1 MELILLFQ
9 QKTSNNKIAHFMD
22 FADYNVYLR
31 KSVVLFQRLCLIN
44 KLDFLYQ
51 IDANRVDLLGF
62 YSVIASKR
70 VNKDL

>member
-1 MELILLFQ
+1 
-9 QKTSNNKIAHFMD
+9 MD